1 MPCSCA
7 WCFMTPPSPRLSALA
22 LAGDLPGVLL
32 DAKRLA
38 ASAPGVHGRRR
49 AGQGE
54 AFWQY
59 RDHRAEDGA
68 RMVDWRRSA
77 RGDRFYV
84 REREREAAQTAWLW
98 IDDDAGFAWSN
109 NAARPTK
116 LYRAQTLALA
126 LAILLTRGGERVGVL
141 GQTSRAGARAVE
153 RLAIDLVSQTPFVA
167 ASARSHAIAF
177 SDFYAPI
184 EHWRAHLRT
193 LSANGARGA
202 LVMIADPAEEDFP
215 FRGRT
220 LFRTVGGRQEVLLG
234 RAETAQAAYA
244 TRLTEHRRALRVLG
258 GEFGFPV
265 LMHRTDHAAAPALAM
280 LTALVSERLA

>member
-1 MPCSCA
+1 MSD
-7 WCFMTPPSPRLSALA
+7 PRLSALA

-68 RMVDWRRSA
+68 RLVDWRRSA

-84 REREREAAQTAWLW
+84 REREREAAQTAWFW
-98 IDDDAGFAWSN
+98 IDDEAGFAWSSDLN
-109 NAARPTK
+109 RVTK

-126 LAILLTRGGERVGVL
+126 LAILLSRGGERVGVL
-141 GQTSRAGARAVE
+141 GQSSRAGVRAVE
-153 RLAIDLVSQTPFVA
+153 RLAVDLAAPTPLVA
-167 ASARSHAIAF
+167 APPHAHAIVF

-184 EHWRAHLRT
+184 EHWRARLLT
-193 LSANGARGA
+193 LSAGGARGA
-202 LVMIADPAEEDFP
+202 LVMIADPAEEEFP

-220 LFRTVGGRQEVLLG
+220 LFHAVGARQEILLG
-234 RAETAQAAYA
+234 RAESAQAAYA
-244 TRLTEHRRALRVLG
+244 TRLAEHRRALRALG
-258 GEFGFPV
+258 GELGFPV
-265 LMHRTDHAAAPALAM
+265 LLHRTDHPAAPTLAM
-280 LTALVSERLA
+280 LSTLVSERFA